1 MQILTLDAVLVSFT
15 ILVQLLS
22 KVKEQSRHIYLLRA
36 RCVGRACRQ
45 TGSPPESPAG
55 ETFRTS
61 PSLPPSSLRPD
72 PAALRWSKGSQSRR
86 SEDRRLSSPPPRT
99 SRGNTHRFARE
110 TVRSVRSCPP
120 TPCPPAELTLYPRTV
135 RTLESL
141 STDNFLKMF
150 LLWGEFNFIL
160 TFD

>member
-22 KVKEQSRHIYLLRA
+22 KVKEQSRHIYLLWA

-61 PSLPPSSLRPD
+61 PSLPPPPSART
-72 PAALRWSKGSQSRR
+72 QRR
-86 SEDRRLSSPPPRT
+86 SGGQKVP
-99 SRGNTHRFARE
+99 SRGAQRTGGSPAHHPAHHEVTHTASPAKPSEVSAAVHRHP
-110 TVRSVRSCPP
+110 VRLPNSH
-120 TPCPPAELTLYPRTV
+120 
-135 RTLESL
+135 
-141 STDNFLKMF
+141 
-150 LLWGEFNFIL
+150 FIHGR
-160 TFD
+160 